1 MDPRLLRLYSDEL
14 THLRERGAEF
24 AREFPRI
31 AARLSMDGI
40 EVTDP
45 YVERLLEG
53 FAFLT
58 ARIQLK
64 LDAEYPRLVQHL
76 LEAAYPNF
84 LAPVPSMM
92 VVQLV
97 PDAADPNL
105 LHGARVKRGSTVR
118 SELPRGQNTLCEFR
132 TAREVRLWPIEVAA
146 VQYFTHAPDLPL
158 AQLPGGQRAKGG
170 LRIRLRALGG
180 ASFRELAVDTLP
192 IHIAAADPIAYR
204 LHELALGSCI
214 GSWVRPAKGDAPGIG
229 WRDAHSIAA
238 LGYDDDEALLPITQR
253 GFSGYRLLQEYAA
266 LPQRFLGFAIE
277 DLRSR
282 FARIDGHEA
291 EIVLL
296 FGRGDAT
303 LESLVDAASL
313 ALFCTPAINLFPK
326 RLDRIVL
333 TPANWEHHAV
343 PDRTRPMD
351 FEVHSIESV
360 TGFGTGIVAE
370 QQFLPMYATVHT
382 EPRSHGA
389 YYTVRREP
397 RVLSAAQKAHGPRSS
412 YVGQEVYLALVDA
425 QQAPYRE
432 DLRQIAIGALCTN
445 RDLPNLLPGGS
456 ASSSASSSASGA
468 ASSVAEGSTTSGWAL
483 DAAGTTA
490 QVHCIAGPTRPQTR
504 FSDGD
509 LGWSLVS
516 QLSLN
521 YLAIAGDDPAR
532 AAAALRSMLA
542 LYGPAH
548 DSGWSKQLEGLIGV
562 QARQVVRR
570 LPMSGP
576 LTFGTGIEVTA
587 SLDDLA
593 FQGGSAFLLGCLLER
608 FFARHV
614 ALNTFSETVL
624 RTTARGEVMRWPA
637 RLGDQALM

>member
-24 AREFPRI
+24 AREFPKI
-31 AARLSMDGI
+31 AARLSMDGV

-76 LEAAYPNF
+76 LEAVYPNF
-84 LAPVPSMM
+84 LAPIPSMM

-97 PDAADPNL
+97 PDANDPNL
-105 LHGARVKRGSTVR
+105 VHGARVRRGSSVR

-132 TAREVRLWPIEVAA
+132 TAHEVRLWPIEIASA
-146 VQYFTHAPDLPL
+146 QYFSVAPDLPL
-158 AQLPGGQRAKGG
+158 SRLPGGNRAKGG

-180 ASFRELAVDTLP
+180 ASFRELALDALP
-192 IHIAAADPIAYR
+192 IHIAAADPVAYR
-204 LHELALGSCI
+204 LHELALGACI
-214 GSWVRPAKGDAPGIG
+214 GSWVRPGKDDVPASG
-229 WRDAHSIAA
+229 WRGAA
-238 LGYDDDEALLPITQR
+238 SVAPLGYADDEALLPITQR

-266 LPQRFLGFAIE
+266 LPQRFLAFSVGELA
-277 DLRSR
+277 
-282 FARIDGHEA
+282 ARLARVDGAEA

-296 FGRGDAT
+296 FARADAA

-313 ALFCTPAINLFPK
+313 ALFCTPAINLFHK
-326 RLDRIVL
+326 RLDRIAL
-333 TPANWEHHAV
+333 TAAQWEHHAV

-351 FEVHSIESV
+351 FEVHSLESV
-360 TGFGTGIVAE
+360 TGFGTGSVAE
-370 QQFLPMYATVHT
+370 QQFLPMYANLHT
-382 EPRSHGA
+382 ESRSHGA

-397 RVLSAAQKAHGPRSS
+397 RVLSAPQKAHGPRSS
-412 YVGQEVYLALVDA
+412 YVGQEVFLALVDA
-425 QQAPYRE
+425 HQAPYRE
-432 DLRQIAIGALCTN
+432 DLRQIAISALCTN
-445 RDLPNLLPGGS
+445 RDLPNLLP
-456 ASSSASSSASGA
+456 SGA
-468 ASSVAEGSTTSGWAL
+468 AGSARGWSL
-483 DAAGTTA
+483 DAAGTIA
-490 QVHCIAGPTRPQTR
+490 QVRCIAGPTRPHTR
-504 FSDGD
+504 HAEGD
-509 LGWSLVS
+509 IGWSLVS

-521 YLAIAGDDPAR
+521 YLSIAGDEPER
-532 AAAALRSMLA
+532 AAAALRSMLS
-542 LYGPAH
+542 LYGP
-548 DSGWSKQLEGLIGV
+548 SGDTAWSKQLDGLTAL

-570 LPMSGP
+570 LPIGGP

-587 SLDDLA
+587 SLDDMA
-593 FQGGSAFLLGCLLER
+593 FQGSSAFLLGCLLER

-624 RTTARGEVMRWPA
+624 RTSARGEVMRWPA
-637 RLGDQALM
+637 RLGDQALA

>member
-24 AREFPRI
+24 AREFPKI
-31 AARLSMDGI
+31 ASRLSMDGV

-76 LEAAYPNF
+76 LEAVYPNF
-84 LAPVPSMM
+84 LAPIPSMM

-97 PDAADPNL
+97 PDAKDPNL
-105 LHGARVKRGSTVR
+105 VHGARVKRGSSVR

-132 TAREVRLWPIEVAA
+132 TAHEVRLWPIEIASA
-146 VQYFTHAPDLPL
+146 QYFSVAPDLPL
-158 AQLPGGQRAKGG
+158 SRLPGGNRVKGG
-170 LRIRLRALGG
+170 VRIRLRTLGG
-180 ASFRELAVDTLP
+180 ASFRELAIDELP
-192 IHIAAADPIAYR
+192 IHIAAADLVAYR
-204 LHELALGSCI
+204 LHELALGACL
-214 GSWVRPAKGDAPGIG
+214 GSWVRPSKDEAPASG
-229 WRDAHSIAA
+229 WRGAGSVVP
-238 LGYDDDEALLPITQR
+238 LGYADDEALLPITQR

-266 LPQRFLGFAIE
+266 LPQRFLAFSIGELA
-277 DLRSR
+277 
-282 FARIDGHEA
+282 ARLARVGGSEA

-296 FGRGDAT
+296 FGRADAA

-313 ALFCTPAINLFPK
+313 ALFCTPAINLFHK
-326 RLDRIVL
+326 RLDRIAL
-333 TPANWEHHAV
+333 TPAQWEHHAV

-360 TGFGTGIVAE
+360 TGFGTGSVAE
-370 QQFLPMYATVHT
+370 QQFLPMYANLHT
-382 EPRSHGA
+382 ESRSHGA

-397 RVLSAAQKAHGPRSS
+397 RVLSAPQKAHGPRSS
-412 YVGQEVYLALVDA
+412 YVGQEVFLALVDA
-425 QQAPYRE
+425 HQAPYRE
-432 DLRQIAIGALCTN
+432 DLRQIAISALCTN
-445 RDLPNLLPGGS
+445 RDLPNLLPSGG
-456 ASSSASSSASGA
+456 SGA
-468 ASSVAEGSTTSGWAL
+468 AGGWSL
-483 DAAGTTA
+483 DAAGTIA
-490 QVHCIAGPTRPQTR
+490 QVRCIAGPTRPHTR
-504 FSDGD
+504 HAEGD
-509 LGWSLVS
+509 IGWSLVS

-521 YLAIAGDDPAR
+521 YLSIAGAEPER

-542 LYGPAH
+542 LYGPGG
-548 DSGWSKQLEGLIGV
+548 DTGWAKQLDGLTAL

-570 LPMSGP
+570 LPMGGP

-587 SLDDLA
+587 SLDDMA

-614 ALNTFSETVL
+614 AINTFSETVL
-624 RTTARGEVMRWPA
+624 RTSARGEVMRWPA
-637 RLGDQALM
+637 RLGDQGLM

>member
-1 MDPRLLRLYSDEL
+1 MDPRLLRLYTDEL

-24 AREFPRI
+24 AREFPKI
-31 AARLSMDGI
+31 ASRLSMDGV

-64 LDAEYPRLVQHL
+64 IDAEYPRLVQHL
-76 LEAAYPNF
+76 LEAVYPNF

-105 LHGARVKRGSTVR
+105 VHGARVKRGSTLR

-132 TAREVRLWPIEVAA
+132 TAHEVRLWPIEVASA
-146 VQYFTHAPDLPL
+146 QYFSVAPDLPL
-158 AQLPGGQRAKGG
+158 ARLPGGNRVKGG
-170 LRIRLRALGG
+170 LRLRLRALGG
-180 ASFRELAVDTLP
+180 ATFRELAIDRLP
-192 IHIAAADPIAYR
+192 IHFSAPDPVAYR
-204 LHELALGSCI
+204 LHELGLGACI
-214 GSWVRPAKGDAPGIG
+214 GSWVRPSKANAPELG
-229 WRDAHSIAA
+229 WRGAGSVSAV
-238 LGYDDDEALLPITQR
+238 GYDDDEALLPPTQR

-266 LPQRFLGFAIE
+266 MPQRFLGLAIE
-277 DLRSR
+277 ELSTRL
-282 FARIDGHEA
+282 ARVDGTEA

-296 FGRGDAT
+296 FGRADPT
-303 LESLVDAASL
+303 LESLVDASSV

-326 RLDRIVL
+326 RLDRVVL
-333 TPANWEHHAV
+333 TPASWEHHAV

-351 FEVHSIESV
+351 FEVHSIDSV

-370 QQFLPMYATVHT
+370 QQFLPMYASVHT
-382 EPRSHGA
+382 ESPSHGA

-397 RVLSAAQKAHGPRSS
+397 RVLSVGQKAQGPRSS
-412 YVGQEVYLALVDA
+412 YIGQEVFLSLVDA
-425 QQAPYRE
+425 KQAPYRE
-432 DLRQIAIGALCTN
+432 DLRQIAISALCTN
-445 RDLPNLLPGGS
+445 RDLPNLLPNTQPGVAGG
-456 ASSSASSSASGA
+456 ANAAAGTGGWTLEASGA
-468 ASSVAEGSTTSGWAL
+468 V
-483 DAAGTTA
+483 A
-490 QVHCIAGPTRPQTR
+490 QVRCIAGPTRPQQR
-504 FSDGD
+504 HAEGD

-521 YLAIAGDDPAR
+521 YLSIAGDDPAR

-548 DSGWSKQLEGLIGV
+548 DTSWSKQLEGLTGV

-570 LPMSGP
+570 LPMGGP

-587 SLDDLA
+587 SVDDMA

-614 ALNTFSETVL
+614 AINTFSETVL
-624 RTTARGEVMRWPA
+624 RTAARGEVMRWPA
-637 RLGDQALM
+637 RLGEQALA

>member
-1 MDPRLLRLYSDEL
+1 MEGL
-14 THLRERGAEF
+14 
-24 AREFPRI
+24 
-31 AARLSMDGI
+31 
-40 EVTDP
+40 EVADP

-64 LDAEYPRLVQHL
+64 LEAEYPRLVQHL

-84 LAPVPSMM
+84 LAPVPAMM
-92 VVQLV
+92 IVRLV

-132 TAREVRLWPIEVAA
+132 TAHDVQLWPLEIAA

-158 AQLPGGQRAKGG
+158 AQLPGGQRARGG

-180 ASFRELAVDTLP
+180 ASFRDLPIDTLA

-204 LHELALGSCI
+204 LHELVLGNCL
-214 GSWVRPAKGDAPGIG
+214 GSWVRPPKSDAPSDG
-229 WRDAHSIAA
+229 WRDAAGSLAA
-238 LGYDDDEALLPITQR
+238 LGYRDDEALLPITQR

-266 LPQRFLGFAIE
+266 LPQRFLAFAID
-277 DLRSR
+277 DLRTR
-282 FARIDGHEA
+282 LARVNGTEA

-296 FGRGDAT
+296 FGRGDAS

-313 ALFCTPAINLFPK
+313 ALFCTPAVNLFPK
-326 RLDRIVL
+326 RLDRIAL

-351 FEVHSIESV
+351 FEVHSIQTV
-360 TGFGTGIVAE
+360 TGFGTGSVAE
-370 QQFLPMYATVHT
+370 QQFLPMYANLHT
-382 EPRSHGA
+382 ETRSHGA

-412 YVGQEVYLALVDA
+412 YVGQEAYLALVDA
-425 QQAPYRE
+425 HQAPYRE
-432 DLRQIAIGALCTN
+432 DLRQLAVSALCTN
-445 RDLPNLLPGGS
+445 RDLPNLLPGGRGDS
-456 ASSSASSSASGA
+456 AADG
-468 ASSVAEGSTTSGWAL
+468 TTSGDWVL
-483 DAAGTTA
+483 DAAGATA
-490 QVHCIAGPTRPQTR
+490 QVRCITGPTRPQMR
-504 FSDGD
+504 FGDGD

-521 YLAIAGDDPAR
+521 YLTIAGDDPAR

-548 DSGWSKQLEGLIGV
+548 DDSGWSKQLDGLVGV

-570 LPMSGP
+570 LPMAGP
-576 LTFGTGIEVTA
+576 LTFGTGLEITA
-587 SLDDLA
+587 SVDDLA

-624 RTTARGEVMRWPA
+624 RSTARGEVMRWPA
-637 RLGDQALM
+637 RLGDQALA

>member
-24 AREFPRI
+24 AREFPKI
-31 AARLSMDGI
+31 ASRLSMDGV

-76 LEAAYPNF
+76 LEAVYPNF
-84 LAPVPSMM
+84 LAPIPSMM

-97 PDAADPNL
+97 PDASDPNL
-105 LHGARVKRGSTVR
+105 VHGARVKRGSSVR
-118 SELPRGQNTLCEFR
+118 SEVPRGQNTLCEFR
-132 TAREVRLWPIEVAA
+132 TAHEVRLWPIEVASA
-146 VQYFTHAPDLPL
+146 QYFSVAPDLPL
-158 AQLPGGQRAKGG
+158 SRLPGGNRAKGG

-180 ASFRELAVDTLP
+180 ASFRELSIDSLP
-192 IHIAAADPIAYR
+192 IHIAAADTVAYR
-204 LHELALGSCI
+204 LHELALGACI
-214 GSWVRPAKGDAPGIG
+214 GSWVRPSKADAPGAG
-229 WRDAHSIAA
+229 WRGANSVAP
-238 LGYDDDEALLPITQR
+238 LGYADDEALLPITQR

-266 LPQRFLGFAIE
+266 LPQRFLGFSVGELAAR
-277 DLRSR
+277 L
-282 FARIDGHEA
+282 ARIDGPEA

-296 FGRGDAT
+296 FGRADAA

-313 ALFCTPAINLFPK
+313 ALFCTPAINLFHK
-326 RLDRIVL
+326 RLDRIAL
-333 TPANWEHHAV
+333 TPAHWEHHAV

-360 TGFGTGIVAE
+360 TGFGTGSVAE
-370 QQFLPMYATVHT
+370 QHFLPMYANLHT
-382 EPRSHGA
+382 ESRSHGA

-397 RVLSAAQKAHGPRSS
+397 RVLSAPQKAHGPRSS
-412 YVGQEVYLALVDA
+412 YVGQELFLALVDA
-425 QQAPYRE
+425 HQAPYRE
-432 DLRQIAIGALCTN
+432 DLRQIAISALCTN
-445 RDLPNLLPGGS
+445 RDLPNLLPTGGGG
-456 ASSSASSSASGA
+456 GA
-468 ASSVAEGSTTSGWAL
+468 GGWSL
-483 DAAGTTA
+483 DAAGAIA
-490 QVHCIAGPTRPQTR
+490 QVRCIAGPTRPHTR
-504 FSDGD
+504 QADGD
-509 LGWSLVS
+509 IGWSLVS

-521 YLAIAGDDPAR
+521 YLSIAGDEPAR

-542 LYGPAH
+542 LYGPSG
-548 DSGWSKQLEGLIGV
+548 DTGWSKQLDGLTAL

-570 LPMSGP
+570 LPMGGP

-587 SLDDLA
+587 SLDDMA

-624 RTTARGEVMRWPA
+624 RTSTRGEVMRWPA
-637 RLGDQALM
+637 RLGDQALA

>member
-76 LEAAYPNF
+76 LEATYPNF
-84 LAPVPSMM
+84 LAPIPSMM
-92 VVQLV
+92 VAQLV

-105 LHGARVKRGSTVR
+105 VHGARVKRGSTLR

-132 TAREVRLWPIEVAA
+132 CAREVQLWPIEIAA

-158 AQLPGGQRAKGG
+158 AQLPDGQRAKGG

-180 ASFRELAVDTLP
+180 ASFRDLAIATLP
-192 IHIAAADPIAYR
+192 IHIAAADGIAYR
-204 LHELALGSCI
+204 LHELALGTCL
-214 GSWVRPAKGDAPGIG
+214 GTWVRPAKDDAPLPG
-229 WRDAHSIAA
+229 WRGAESIAA

-266 LPQRFLGFAIE
+266 LPQRFLGFTVE
-277 DLRSR
+277 DLR
-282 FARIDGHEA
+282 ARLARVAGTEA

-296 FGRGDAT
+296 FGRGDAA

-313 ALFCTPAINLFPK
+313 ALFCTPAVNLFPK

-370 QQFLPMYATVHT
+370 QQFLPMYANLHT

-425 QQAPYRE
+425 HQAPYRE
-432 DLRQIAIGALCTN
+432 DLRQIAVSALCTN
-445 RDLPNLLPGGS
+445 RDLPNLLPGSGP
-456 ASSSASSSASGA
+456 ASNAAEASGW
-468 ASSVAEGSTTSGWAL
+468 VL

-490 QVHCIAGPTRPQTR
+490 RVRCIAGPTRPRAR

-509 LGWSLVS
+509 IGWSLVS

-521 YLAIAGDDPAR
+521 YLTIAGDDPAR

-548 DSGWSKQLEGLIGV
+548 DSAWSKQLDGLTGV

-570 LPMSGP
+570 LPMGGP

-587 SLDDLA
+587 SVDDLA

-614 ALNTFSETVL
+614 SLNTFSETVL
-624 RTTARGEVMRWPA
+624 RTAARGEVMRWPA
-637 RLGDQALM
+637 RLGEQALM

>member
-14 THLRERGAEF
+14 VHLRERGAEF
-24 AREFPRI
+24 AREFPKI
-31 AARLSMDGI
+31 ASRLSMDGV
-40 EVTDP
+40 EVNDP

-76 LEAAYPNF
+76 LEAVYPNF
-84 LAPVPSMM
+84 LAPIPSMM

-97 PDAADPNL
+97 PDASDPNL
-105 LHGARVKRGSTVR
+105 VHGARVRRGSSVR
-118 SELPRGQNTLCEFR
+118 SGLPRGQNTLCEFR
-132 TAREVRLWPIEVAA
+132 TAHEVRLWPIEIASA
-146 VQYFTHAPDLPL
+146 QYFSVAPDLPL
-158 AQLPGGQRAKGG
+158 SRLPGGNRAKGG

-180 ASFRELAVDTLP
+180 ATFRELAIDKLP
-192 IHIAAADPIAYR
+192 IHIAAADPVAYR
-204 LHELALGSCI
+204 LHELALGACT
-214 GSWVRPAKGDAPGIG
+214 GSWVRPPKDDAPASG
-229 WRDAHSIAA
+229 WRGAGSVTPI
-238 LGYDDDEALLPITQR
+238 GYADDEALLPITQR

-266 LPQRFLGFAIE
+266 LPQRFLAFSLE
-277 DLRSR
+277 DLASR
-282 FARIDGHEA
+282 LARIDGAEA

-296 FGRGDAT
+296 FSRADAA

-313 ALFCTPAINLFPK
+313 ALFCTPAINLFHK
-326 RLDRIVL
+326 RLDRIAL
-333 TPANWEHHAV
+333 TPAQWEHHAV

-360 TGFGTGIVAE
+360 TGFGTGSVAE
-370 QQFLPMYATVHT
+370 QQFLPMYANVHT
-382 EPRSHGA
+382 ESRSHGA

-397 RVLSAAQKAHGPRSS
+397 RVLSAPQKAHGPRSS
-412 YVGQEVYLALVDA
+412 YVGQEVFLALVDA
-425 QQAPYRE
+425 RQAPYRE
-432 DLRQIAIGALCTN
+432 DLRQIAISALCTN
-445 RDLPNLLPGGS
+445 RDLPNLLPAGSGG
-456 ASSSASSSASGA
+456 AGTASGW
-468 ASSVAEGSTTSGWAL
+468 SL
-483 DAAGTTA
+483 DAAGTVA
-490 QVHCIAGPTRPQTR
+490 HVRCITGPTRPHMR
-504 FSDGD
+504 HPEGD
-509 LGWSLVS
+509 IGWTLVS

-521 YLAIAGDDPAR
+521 YLSIAGDEPER

-542 LYGPAH
+542 LYGP
-548 DSGWSKQLEGLIGV
+548 SGDTSWSKQLEGLSAL

-570 LPMSGP
+570 LPMAGP

-587 SLDDLA
+587 SLDDMA

-624 RTTARGEVMRWPA
+624 RTSARGEVMRWPA
-637 RLGDQALM
+637 RLGDEALV